1 MLFSLVW
8 ILTFYYIYLGN
19 TTVLG
24 SSTHFCKFLSSL
36 LTKNFPTRS
45 YFFYYRISQNG
56 KKHPFTVELFAIWIL
71 TLRQMARW
79 RFKWPKSFQH
89 HLAKQFHIFK
99 WIFFTISTSA
109 IIEEIASAVFK
120 KCYWHFRWKDR
131 KLNPANVVDHKLSG
145 LYWVLECQC
154 RVRHR
159 INGKTY

>member
-45 YFFYYRISQNG
+45 YFFYYRISRNG
-56 KKHPFTVELFAIWIL
+56 KKHPFMVELFANPKANGKV
-71 TLRQMARW
+71 TVQMA
-79 RFKWPKSFQH
+79 KSFQH
-89 HLAKQFHIFK
+89 QMAKQFHIFK

-109 IIEEIASAVFK
+109 IMEEIASAVFK